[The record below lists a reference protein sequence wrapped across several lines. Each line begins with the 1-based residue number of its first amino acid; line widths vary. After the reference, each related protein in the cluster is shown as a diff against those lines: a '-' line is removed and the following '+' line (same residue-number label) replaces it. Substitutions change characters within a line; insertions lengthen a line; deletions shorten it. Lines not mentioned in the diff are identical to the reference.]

1 MARYWQADD
10 AFFSLIRDREV
21 LTAIVAEV
29 AGETV
34 ARANANEKAKT
45 LKTIVAN
52 HLAGADGRAKGEHWV
67 PNWIAFPPSAYT
79 ARGGVG
85 TVEKATDV
93 AAARGPDEPA
103 PTDPGKGMAL
113 PAPATSDSRR
123 TGNSGIRK

>member
-1 MARYWQADD
+1 MSYIFFFKQKTAYEMRISDWSSDVCSSDLYWQADD

-52 HLAGADGRAKGEHWV
+52 HLAGADGRAKVEHWV
-67 PNWIAFPPSAYT
+67 PKWMAFPPSAST
-79 ARGGVG
+79 ARGGVEIG
-85 TVEKATDV
+85 RAHV
-93 AAARGPDEPA
+93 
-103 PTDPGKGMAL
+103 
-113 PAPATSDSRR
+113 
-123 TGNSGIRK
+123 

>member
-21 LTAIVAEV
+21 LTASVAEV

-52 HLAGADGRAKGEHWV
+52 HLAGADGRAKVEHWV
-67 PNWIAFPPSAYT
+67 PKWMAFPPSAYT
-79 ARGGVG
+79 ASGGVG
-85 TVEKATDV
+85 TVEKAAAV
-93 AAARGPDEPA
+93 AAARVPDDPA
-103 PTDPGKGMAL
+103 PSAPGQLLAL
-113 PAPATSDSRR
+113 TAPAPQVQAEAQAEDAC
-123 TGNSGIRK
+123 

>member
-52 HLAGADGRAKGEHWV
+52 HLAGADGRAKVEHWV
-67 PNWIAFPPSAYT
+67 PKWMAFPPSAYP

-85 TVEKATDV
+85 PVEKEAAV
-93 AAARGPDEPA
+93 AAARGIGRASCRDRV
-103 PTDPGKGMAL
+103 GQYV
-113 PAPATSDSRR
+113 
-123 TGNSGIRK
+123 